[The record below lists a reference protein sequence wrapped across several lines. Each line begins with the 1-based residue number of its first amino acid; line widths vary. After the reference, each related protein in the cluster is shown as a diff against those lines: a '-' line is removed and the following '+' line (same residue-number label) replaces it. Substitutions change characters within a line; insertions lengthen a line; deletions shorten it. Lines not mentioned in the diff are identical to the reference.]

1 MNSLHFEKDVKNL
14 KYTTELLSLVKNGKF
29 SSEHDAD
36 IIINAIANEIR
47 GDIIGVLPMNE
58 ITIIVS
64 EYALREL
71 HGDIRRTMIERNIPM
86 LETEDVSDTAQ
97 ARWNAVN
104 TKVIKHYGVDYQTNI
119 AMEECAELTKAVSKV
134 KRFGLTKENKDN
146 LVEEIA
152 DVKIVIMQLMQIF
165 NISDADITAE
175 IDRKI
180 TRNEARMK
188 SEGENKNADKA

>member
-36 IIINAIANEIR
+36 IKINAIANEIR
-47 GDIIGVLPMNE
+47 GDIIDVLPMNE

-104 TKVIKHYGVDYQTNI
+104 AKAIKHYGIDYQTNI
-119 AMEECAELTKAVSKV
+119 AMEECAELIKAVSKV
-134 KRFGLTKENKDN
+134 KRFGLTKGNKDN

-152 DVKIVIMQLMQIF
+152 DVRIVIMQLMQMF
-165 NISDADITAE
+165 DISDADITAE

-188 SEGENKNADKA
+188 SWEENKNADKA